1 MIVISWASGMSSSYW
16 SRLSASISFLLLSE
30 PWASYHGC
38 PAVLSVPTSILLIL
52 AVCSKNRFVEA
63 MTNAEK
69 KQSCASLQE
78 CRNRPA
84 IVGSVL
90 AVLSFP
96 NRVFII
102 NSQCLEIML
111 WTNCQSHCINWIPCA
126 LVVKKL
132 QNQEKQCSCVSYI
145 IPHLYIPFMY

>member
-1 MIVISWASGMSSSYW
+1 MALDSVFISLHGKEQREIPFRSGLALCLLYMIVISWASGMSSSHW

-30 PWASYHGC
+30 PWASYHVC

-69 KQSCASLQE
+69 KQSCVYLQE
-78 CRNRPA
+78 CRNHPA
-84 IVGSVL
+84 IVRSAL
-90 AVLSFP
+90 TVLSFP
-96 NRVFII
+96 KRLFII

-111 WTNCQSHCINWIPCA
+111 
-126 LVVKKL
+126 
-132 QNQEKQCSCVSYI
+132 
-145 IPHLYIPFMY
+145 